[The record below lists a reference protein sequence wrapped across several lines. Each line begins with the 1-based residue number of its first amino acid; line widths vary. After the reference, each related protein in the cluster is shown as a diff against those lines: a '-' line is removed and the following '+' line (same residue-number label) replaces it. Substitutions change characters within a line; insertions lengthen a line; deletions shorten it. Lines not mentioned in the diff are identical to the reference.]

1 MTKSFAPTGDNAQ
14 KLKSLIDNQSI
25 LVTGG
30 TGTFGQAFASSIFK
44 YASPRRVIIFSRDE
58 FKQSEMQS
66 QISDAH
72 RQAMR
77 FFIGD
82 VRDQSRLE
90 LALRDVDVI
99 VHAAALKQVATAEY
113 NPFECIHTNVIGA
126 EKIVRA
132 ALATKVK
139 KVLALSTDKAVNPI
153 NLYGASKLAADKIF
167 VAANHLSSKTGTQF
181 AVARYGNVAGSRG
194 SIVPLFE
201 RLRSESSTDVPIT
214 DPRMTR
220 FWVSVDQV
228 CDFVLASLVNMQ
240 GGETFVPKIPSAKIT
255 DVADALVPGAKHRV
269 IGIRPGEK
277 LHETLIS
284 EDESHLTRDCGDYYV
299 VMPAF
304 DTLYGGKQ
312 TLPFPGKDVSDGF
325 SYSSDA
331 NEDWLGV
338 DALRSITS
346 PREAS

>member
-1 MTKSFAPTGDNAQ
+1 MAKSFAPTGDDLQ
-14 KLKSLIDNQSI
+14 KLKNLIDGQSI

-30 TGTFGQAFASSIFK
+30 TGTFGQAFARSVFK

-66 QISDAH
+66 HVAESH

-82 VRDQSRLE
+82 VRDQQRLE
-90 LALRDVDVI
+90 LALRDVDVV

-126 EKIVRA
+126 ENVVRA
-132 ALATKVK
+132 SLATKVK

-194 SIVPLFE
+194 SVVPLFE
-201 RLRSESSTDVPIT
+201 RLSREGATEAPIT

-220 FWVSVDQV
+220 FWVSVEQV

-269 IGIRPGEK
+269 AGIRPGEK

-304 DTLYGGKQ
+304 DTVYGGKQ
-312 TLPFPGKDVSDGF
+312 TLPFPGTEVADGF
-325 SYSSDA
+325 TYSSNT
-331 NEDWLGV
+331 NEDWLGA
-338 DALRSITS
+338 DAIRSIVS